1 MMRLTA
7 RQRSF
12 ASINVGLI
20 VVILG
25 GAAHAATLPE
35 SNFSAFLG
43 QKTLDDNDWEPVES
57 QVEWGLIADL
67 GRKDSVANLVISYLS
82 SSDDSSRNGAD
93 FTGDTWELGLGIR
106 KPFRLDA
113 GFAPFIEFGAAYVD
127 ASLERSV
134 VSPAESSDSAFGI
147 WGGLGINFAVG
158 ERVSV
163 GALLRY
169 TAAEVTLLGA
179 DREAGGMHFGVT
191 AGIGF

>member
-1 MMRLTA
+1 MRMRTHH
-7 RQRSF
+7 RSL
-12 ASINVGLI
+12 ASITAGLI
-20 VVILG
+20 VVMLC
-25 GAAHAATLPE
+25 GAAHAAKLPE

-67 GRKDSVANLVISYLS
+67 GRKDSVANLVISYLFS
-82 SSDDSSRNGAD
+82 TDDSTQNGAD

-106 KPFRLDA
+106 KPFHLEA

-127 ASLERSV
+127 ATLERSV
-134 VSPAESSDSAFGI
+134 ISPAESSDSAFGL

-179 DREAGGMHFGVT
+179 DREAGGLHFGVT